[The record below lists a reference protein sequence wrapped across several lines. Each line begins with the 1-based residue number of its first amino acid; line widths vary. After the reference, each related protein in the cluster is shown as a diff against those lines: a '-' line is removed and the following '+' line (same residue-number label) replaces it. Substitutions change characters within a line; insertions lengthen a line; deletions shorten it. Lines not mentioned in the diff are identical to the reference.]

1 MLNYLE
7 SLRSQLKSVMA
18 DLDAMP
24 PHKRGSEWEK
34 DRTNEA
40 MWLVRTIERHEKM

>member
-1 MLNYLE
+1 MNYLE
-7 SLRSQLKSVMA
+7 ALRAQLKSVMQ

-24 PHKRGSEWEK
+24 AFKRGSEWEQ

-40 MWLVRTIERHEKM
+40 MWLVRTIERHEAM

>member
-1 MLNYLE
+1 MQSYLQ
-7 SLRSQLKSVMA
+7 SLRAQLAAVMQ

-24 PHKRGSEWEK
+24 PHKRGSEWEQ

-40 MWLVRTIERHEKM
+40 MWLVRTIERHEAM